1 MTAMPAF
8 ESAWIGLLL
17 GVVGLIVLVGTRGTR
32 LRRRLDSH
40 GSGRWAKGRDLN
52 LLQAD
57 PSSVAG
63 AVVGWSG
70 HSALRL
76 PDEDNLLLFGVQRSG
91 KTSTVVVPSL
101 LNWPGTAV
109 ATSTKEELVSLTG
122 RFRQR
127 RGPVYVLAPMDSDV
141 EWVKQLGL
149 SAVAWN
155 PLSDVT
161 TTGFAAELA
170 DVFTSDGKASHSPH
184 WYHSAS
190 NLLTGLFLVAHRL
203 EGDLSMVLDFLNSTA
218 LPAYAALG
226 KHAGDRAEGILVGFA
241 RTPQEEAGSIISTAR
256 AALSLW
262 LDDRVAAASSAKS
275 TFPQLAIDELLDAG
289 GTLYL
294 VAPAEDADRCRPFF
308 TALLGSLLRRATAK
322 ARTQGGILS
331 PRLLIAL
338 DEAANFA
345 RVPRLV
351 SYVSTGPGQG
361 IQALLCFHD
370 LAQLRAGYGQ
380 DGAATIWN
388 NCRARLLL
396 PGQADLST
404 LELFSK
410 SMGTETVL
418 YRSRSWSKSGGSSSE
433 TRTARALATPDQLR
447 RSDNPVLLFRSAPPA
462 RLNFRRWDQV
472 PEWRDL
478 VEAPVTTG
486 A

>member
-1 MTAMPAF
+1 MPAF
-8 ESAWIGLLL
+8 ESGWVGLLFGL
-17 GVVGLIVLVGTRGTR
+17 VGMIVLVGTWGAR
-32 LRRRLDSH
+32 LRQRPDSH
-40 GSGRWAKGRDLN
+40 GSGRWAKGGDLKM
-52 LLQAD
+52 LRSD
-57 PSSVAG
+57 PASVDG

-70 HSALRL
+70 QSALRL

-91 KTSTVVVPSL
+91 KTSTVVVPTL

-109 ATSTKEELVSLTG
+109 ATSTKEELVTLTG

-127 RGPVYVLAPMDSDV
+127 RGPVYVLAPMDSDL
-141 EWVKQLGL
+141 EWVNELGL
-149 SAVAWN
+149 TAVAWN

-190 NLLTGLFLVAHRL
+190 NLLTGLFLVANHL

-226 KHAGDRAEGILVGFA
+226 KHVGDRAESILIGFA

-256 AALSLW
+256 ASLSLW
-262 LDDRVAAASSAKS
+262 LDDRVAAASSS
-275 TFPQLAIDELLDAG
+275 TSALPQLAIDDLLTAG

-294 VAPAEDADRCRPFF
+294 VAPAEDAERCRPFF
-308 TALLGSLLRRATAK
+308 AALIGSLLRRATSR
-322 ARTQGGILS
+322 ARSQGGVLN

-361 IQALLCFHD
+361 IQTVLCFHD

-404 LELFSK
+404 LELFSR
-410 SMGTETVL
+410 SMGTQTVL
-418 YRSRSWSKSGGSSSE
+418 YRSKSWSKSGGSSGE
-433 TRTARALATPDQLR
+433 ARTARALATPDQLR
-447 RSDNPVLLFRSAPPA
+447 MTDNPVLLFRSAPPA
-462 RLNFRRWDQV
+462 RLTLRRWDQV

-478 VEAPVTTG
+478 VEAPITTG

>member
-1 MTAMPAF
+1 MTAMPSF
-8 ESAWIGLLL
+8 ESGWIGLAFGLI
-17 GVVGLIVLVGTRGTR
+17 GLIVLVATQGAG
-32 LRRRLDSH
+32 LWRRPDSH
-40 GSGRWAKGRDLN
+40 GSGRWARARDLKP
-52 LLQAD
+52 LRSD
-57 PSSVAG
+57 PASVRG

-91 KTSTVVVPSL
+91 KTSTVVVPTL

-109 ATSTKEELVSLTG
+109 ATSTKEELVTLTA

-127 RGPVYVLAPMDSDV
+127 RGPVYVLAPVDSDV
-141 EWVKQLGL
+141 EWVKELGL
-149 SAVAWN
+149 TAVAWN

-170 DVFTSDGKASHSPH
+170 DVFTADGKASHSPH

-190 NLLTGLFLVAHRL
+190 NLLTGLFLVANHL

-226 KHAGDRAEGILVGFA
+226 KHAGDRAEGILIGFA
-241 RTPQEEAGSIISTAR
+241 RTPQDEAGSIISTAR
-256 AALSLW
+256 ASLSLW
-262 LDDRVAAASSAKS
+262 LDDRVAAASSSKS
-275 TFPQLAIDELLDAG
+275 TLPQLALDELLNGG

-294 VAPAEDADRCRPFF
+294 VAPAEDAERCRPFF

-322 ARTQGGILS
+322 ARTQGGILK

-361 IQALLCFHD
+361 IQTVLCFHD

-396 PGQADLST
+396 PGQAELST

-418 YRSRSWSKSGGSSSE
+418 YRSRSWSKSGGSSGE
-433 TRTARALATPDQLR
+433 ARTARALASPDQLR
-447 RSDNPVLLFRSAPPA
+447 RSENPVLLFRSAPPA
-462 RLNFRRWDQV
+462 RLNLRRWDQV
-472 PEWRDL
+472 PDWRAL